1 MPGGRHHVAQPA
13 QPAPVNM
20 VLDGS
25 LWYCSGLMVTVG
37 RCHVSPRQ
45 RAAATAIAALV
56 VVFTWQPV
64 AAGDATSAGGMDA
77 AFAVDLELP
86 EDALDGDVVLAGAIV
101 PATPIA
107 PGQGPLVDDLGGRWD
122 EQRPAGRTPFWYA
135 RTLSAAWVPKDGA
148 NGFGNTDV
156 PITTSFVPVWFD
168 DLPALI
174 VTPGFGF
181 HFWQPPDDLIL
192 PSTVFDSYIDVSWRT
207 PVTERWGL
215 AFGITPGVYGDYK
228 AFNSRAFQLTG
239 WGLVDVAVTKT
250 WTLLAGAAVVRQLDL
265 RVLPV
270 GGLVWTPNE
279 ANRLELLVPRSR
291 FARRIRAF
299 EGGGAAWTY
308 AACQFGGGTWAIAL
322 PDETTAVVT
331 SSDLRAI
338 LGIEW
343 FRSRTVAGVAEV
355 GYVFARTI
363 SANGV
368 AEFNPTDAIMLQLG
382 ATF

>member
-1 MPGGRHHVAQPA
+1 MVMAGHAVVAHRRRTSGTLIAVLVLAWGGGGTAADAAGPADGKDADVAIHFEMP
-13 QPAPVNM
+13 
-20 VLDGS
+20 DE
-25 LWYCSGLMVTVG
+25 
-37 RCHVSPRQ
+37 
-45 RAAATAIAALV
+45 AAA
-56 VVFTWQPV
+56 
-64 AAGDATSAGGMDA
+64 
-77 AFAVDLELP
+77 
-86 EDALDGDVVLAGAIV
+86 GDVVLTGAIV

-107 PGQGPLVDDLGGRWD
+107 PGQGPLVDDLGGRWA

-135 RTLSAAWVPKDGA
+135 RTLSATWIPKDGA

-156 PITTSFVPVWFD
+156 PIATSFAPIWFD
-168 DLPALI
+168 DLPALL

-181 HFWQPPDDLIL
+181 HFWQPPDDLVL
-192 PSTVFDSYIDVSWRT
+192 PSTVFDSYVDVTWRT
-207 PVTERWGL
+207 PVSDRWGL

-239 WGLVDVAVTKT
+239 WGLVDIAVTKT
-250 WTLLAGAAVVRQLDL
+250 WTLLAGAAVVRQLDM

-291 FARRIRAF
+291 LARRVLTF
-299 EGGGAAWTY
+299 DGGGAAWTY

-322 PDETTAVVT
+322 PDDTTAVVT

-338 LGIEW
+338 LGLEW

-368 AEFNPTDAIMLQLG
+368 AEFNPTDALMLQLG

>member
-1 MPGGRHHVAQPA
+1 MVMAGRFLIAVRRRA
-13 QPAPVNM
+13 
-20 VLDGS
+20 
-25 LWYCSGLMVTVG
+25 
-37 RCHVSPRQ
+37 
-45 RAAATAIAALV
+45 RAAAIVVLALACGGSAAAADDAGPAIE
-56 VVFTWQPV
+56 P
-64 AAGDATSAGGMDA
+64 DA
-77 AFAVDLELP
+77 AVAIHLELP
-86 EDALDGDVVLAGAIV
+86 DTALDGDVVLAGAIV

-107 PGQGPLVDDLGGRWD
+107 PGQRPLVDDLGGRWA

-135 RTLSAAWVPKDGA
+135 RTLSATWIPKDGA
-148 NGFGNTDV
+148 DGFGNTDV
-156 PITTSFVPVWFD
+156 PIATSFAPIWFD
-168 DLPALI
+168 DLPALLI
-174 VTPGFGF
+174 TPGFGF
-181 HFWQPPDDLIL
+181 HFWQPPDDLVL
-192 PSTVFDSYIDVSWRT
+192 PSTVFDSYVDITWRT
-207 PVTERWGL
+207 PVTDRWGL

-239 WGLVDVAVTKT
+239 WGLVDIAVTKT
-250 WTLLAGAAVVRQLDL
+250 WTLLAGAAVVRQLDM

-279 ANRLELLVPRSR
+279 AHRLELLVPRSR
-291 FARRIRAF
+291 LARRVLTF
-299 EGGGAAWTY
+299 DGGGAAWTY

-322 PDETTAVVT
+322 PDDTTAVVT

-338 LGIEW
+338 LGLEW

-368 AEFNPTDAIMLQLG
+368 AEFNPTDAIMLQVG